1 MLFTIFSEFTVCR
14 CVGWPAPLLLT
25 YKESFFSWRD
35 WYAFFQFQKNG
46 RDFEKL
52 GKALQPDELT
62 ATLGLM
68 TLEQKHLYLEK
79 AFEEHLDMY
88 SPVIERLAID

>member
-1 MLFTIFSEFTVCR
+1 MCSLACPFVAHIQKKVFSHDMTR
-14 CVGWPAPLLLT
+14 
-25 YKESFFSWRD
+25 
-35 WYAFFQFQKNG
+35 YAFFQFQKNG